1 MHVVRSTL
9 AVAVAACTVTACG
22 GEEHPASA
30 PLLSAAGLPAPA
42 YEPGAADARADIP
55 YGGAS
60 RGSRAKVTFVD
71 DEPRTC
77 RTDRRD
83 RLLRFSLSVGPDQVA
98 TGRSGDKV
106 RLRTGPI
113 GTRAG
118 QRGFEARI
126 LHQVVEIGGAG
137 PQASGAAESVRLADD
152 LRSGTAVIGRGDARV
167 TITFRC

>member
-1 MHVVRSTL
+1 MHVVKSTLAL
-9 AVAVAACTVTACG
+9 AVAVCTATACG
-22 GEEHPASA
+22 EEEQPANA
-30 PLLSAAGLPAPA
+30 PLRPAAGLPAPA
-42 YEPGAADARADIP
+42 YEPGAAEADADIP

-60 RGSRAKVTFVD
+60 RGGRAMVKFVD

-77 RTDRRD
+77 RTDRRG

-118 QRGFEARI
+118 QRGYEARI
-126 LHQVVEIGGAG
+126 LHHVVEIGGAG
-137 PQASGAAESVRLADD
+137 PQASGAAGSVRLADD
-152 LRSGTAVIGRGDARV
+152 LRSGTAVIGKGDARV

>member
-1 MHVVRSTL
+1 MDVVRSAL
-9 AVAVAACTVTACG
+9 ALAGAACTVSACG
-22 GEEHPASA
+22 GEQPADA
-30 PLLSAAGLPAPA
+30 PLRAAVGLEAPA
-42 YEPGAADARADIP
+42 YRPGAAEAGADIP

-60 RGSRAKVTFVD
+60 RGRRATVGFVD

-83 RLLRFSLSVGPDQVA
+83 RLLHFSLSIGPDQVG

-113 GTRAG
+113 GRRAG
-118 QRGFEARI
+118 KPGYEARI

-137 PQASGAAESVRLADD
+137 PQASGARGSVRLAGD
-152 LRSGTAVIGRGDARV
+152 LRSGTAVIGDGDARL